1 MGVVLA
7 LFVASVC
14 VSQHSETMSK
24 NFDQY
29 FGMVVQVAKEHGHV
43 TRHALCE
50 MFGLSQVESSQL
62 IREVIQRHPELF
74 SWDSATGAHRAE
86 LKALQKIEASLQST
100 TQVG

>member
-1 MGVVLA
+1 MAFFG
-7 LFVASVC
+7 ASVR
-14 VSQHSETMSK
+14 VSKHSKKMSK

-43 TRHALCE
+43 TRQALSE

-86 LKALQKIEASLQST
+86 LKALQKIEASLPLP
-100 TQVG
+100 TQGS

>member
-1 MGVVLA
+1 LA
-7 LFVASVC
+7 FFRASVC
-14 VSQHSETMSK
+14 VSQHSKKMSK

-74 SWDSATGAHRAE
+74 SWDESTGAHRAE
-86 LKALQKIEASLQST
+86 LTALKKIEASLQLP
-100 TQVG
+100 TQDS